1 LKTLYKNITT
11 FKRLLTFHFTIDM
24 PITNDIETFAKNITE
39 KQLTLMQL
47 NKVKI
52 NILQFETDV
61 LKTMINDIK
70 PLKKKELP
78 NIIHKLLI
86 DSGKPLSIMDIS
98 KLIWKQYKLN
108 LLVSGDLFYTWQY
121 DFRWAA
127 TELRKRGIMKS
138 NQESKKGYWELI

>member
-1 LKTLYKNITT
+1 
-11 FKRLLTFHFTIDM
+11 M
-24 PITNDIETFAKNITE
+24 PITKDIETFAKNITE

-47 NKVKI
+47 NKDKI

-61 LKTMINDIK
+61 LKTMVNDIK

-108 LLVSGDLFYTWQY
+108 LIVSGDLFYTWQY

-138 NQESKKGYWELI
+138 CQESKKGFWELI